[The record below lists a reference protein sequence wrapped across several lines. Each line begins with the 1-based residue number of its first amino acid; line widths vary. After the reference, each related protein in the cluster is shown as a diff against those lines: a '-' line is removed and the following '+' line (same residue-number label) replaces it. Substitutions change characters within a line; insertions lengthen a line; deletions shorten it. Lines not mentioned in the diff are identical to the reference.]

1 MEFILA
7 LIIGFVIGTIL
18 HFGFGIGKKRANA
31 GVNTGSKPKYWYY
44 YGMFGDV
51 HAIRKG
57 SFEDK
62 CMKVMDVVGTIMLI
76 IVLLPVVSLV
86 AVILLAVV
94 MAPFL

>member
-7 LIIGFVIGTIL
+7 LIIGCVIGTIL

-31 GVNTGSKPKYWYY
+31 GVNTGSKPEYWYY

-57 SFEDK
+57 SFEEK
-62 CMKVMDVVGTIMLI
+62 CMKAIDIAKIIMLI
-76 IVLLPVVSLV
+76 IILSPAVFWISLILIAVL
-86 AVILLAVV
+86 